1 MEKEIYRTTIK
12 HLLFAQERDCD
23 SLVETFID
31 EVKENISKLP
41 DTWKE
46 MLKIQLSEEIKK
58 DICINKQKRCKK
70 LWGGLISLPRSLICQ
85 RGATEDTSGL
95 KPVQLRVQ
103 IPSLVPIWIC
113 SLAI

>member
-1 MEKEIYRTTIK
+1 MEKDIYRTTIK

-70 LWGGLISLPRSLICQ
+70 LW
-85 RGATEDTSGL
+85 EDL
-95 KPVQLRVQ
+95 
-103 IPSLVPIWIC
+103 
-113 SLAI
+113 LAFLEA